1 MFLKL
6 LVGISLVL
14 SVVVPDPVKTPGAL
28 NPNVTQ
34 ANIQKTICVSGF
46 TSAIRPPSSYT
57 TALKIKQLQQGYA
70 VNGDLDT
77 SHYEEDHLI
86 SLELG
91 GHPTDPKNLWPEPY
105 NDTLGARIKDRLE
118 NTLHDLVCSGAIKLK
133 TAQTAIAT
141 NWEDAYQKYIG
152 PLPVAD
158 SPSAAPNV
166 AKPSASASTVA
177 GGGSTNGAKRK
188 LDPRFP
194 TCKAANAK
202 GYGPYFKAINP
213 EYVWYTDAN
222 SDGKVC

>member
-6 LVGISLVL
+6 LAGIALVF
-14 SVVVPDPVKTPGAL
+14 SVVMPDPVKTPGAI
-28 NPNVTQ
+28 NPAVTQ
-34 ANIQKTICVSGF
+34 ANIQKTICVSGY

-70 VNGDLDT
+70 VNGDFDT

-118 NTLHDLVCSGAIKLK
+118 NKLHDLVCDGAIKLR
-133 TAQTAIAT
+133 TAQQAISV

-152 PLPVAD
+152 PLPSAGTE
-158 SPSAAPNV
+158 SAAPNSV
-166 AKPSASASTVA
+166 KATPSATTSKKV
-177 GGGSTNGAKRK
+177 
-188 LDPRFP
+188 DPRFS
-194 TCKAANAK
+194 TCKAAKAA
-202 GYGPYFKAINP
+202 GYGPYFKGVNK
-213 EYVWYTDAN
+213 EYGWYRDAN
-222 SDGKVC
+222 DDGKVC